1 MRLTPNEASHLA
13 YVAFFRC
20 CCRMELSRG
29 IGTTYRSF
37 ATGIAATQFGRQ
49 TDRSRRLFE
58 EHQALRRGCRPRR
71 SDLGLGYSGRRCG
84 DGLYDQGAAEHG
96 AVFRRSIS
104 HADVLQM
111 ATRRR
116 ETPPS
121 APLATSLRPCRWVRE
136 TLASRNFA
144 YVFVRVERWTALRS
158 RTRCGRL
165 PSKSVRPNGTRSPS
179 RRPDRPLGRAADREG
194 SGEDEPFRGG
204 GPNRAGT
211 IRKLPAHLQIIG
223 DRLPHHRIVIDDKN
237 VAHLAGSPGI
247 PPLLVSIADC
257 SPAKGSD
264 NRTRLKQAFGCP
276 SIMGF
281 AGR

>member
-1 MRLTPNEASHLA
+1 MMRRTWLTRPSSVV
-13 YVAFFRC
+13 VAGRSF
-20 CCRMELSRG
+20 SRG

-49 TDRSRRLFE
+49 TGRSRRLFE
-58 EHQALRRGCRPRR
+58 EHSALRRGCRPRR
-71 SDLGLGYSGRRCG
+71 SDLSLGYSGRRCG
-84 DGLYDQGAAEHG
+84 DGPYDQGAAEHG

-104 HADVLQM
+104 HADILQM

-158 RTRCGRL
+158 QTRCGRST
-165 PSKSVRPNGTRSPS
+165 SKSVRPNGTGSPS

-194 SGEDEPFRGG
+194 SG
-204 GPNRAGT
+204 
-211 IRKLPAHLQIIG
+211 
-223 DRLPHHRIVIDDKN
+223 
-237 VAHLAGSPGI
+237 
-247 PPLLVSIADC
+247 
-257 SPAKGSD
+257 
-264 NRTRLKQAFGCP
+264 
-276 SIMGF
+276 
-281 AGR
+281 